1 MIFYQQLPPIPDK
14 EKTFDEIKLFNKIQM
29 KKEVVGLSQSS
40 RMRNEILKL
49 SQGRTAAAL
58 VKRREEKLACT
69 LRLSQLRPSPPP
81 SPSIGLPAGLA
92 ASAVS
97 LFNPSVSSNS
107 LEPLLHSPP
116 LWLWPP
122 LEEQLVP
129 CSSSLYL
136 TLLRKAALPLLL
148 L

>member
-1 MIFYQQLPPIPDK
+1 M
-14 EKTFDEIKLFNKIQM
+14 KLFNKIQM

-69 LRLSQLRPSPPP
+69 LRLSQLRPSLPHPPS

-97 LFNPSVSSNS
+97 FFNPSVSSNS
-107 LEPLLHSPP
+107 LEPLLHSSPP

-136 TLLRKAALPLLL
+136 TLLRKAVLLL
-148 L
+148 LLLLL

>member
-1 MIFYQQLPPIPDK
+1 M
-14 EKTFDEIKLFNKIQM
+14 KLFNKIQM

-69 LRLSQLRPSPPP
+69 LRLSQLRPSLPTSPLDRPTCWP
-81 SPSIGLPAGLA
+81 SCQRSVPFQPLC
-92 ASAVS
+92 
-97 LFNPSVSSNS
+97 VSSNS
-107 LEPLLHSPP
+107 LEPLLHFSPP
-116 LWLWPP
+116 LRLWPP

-136 TLLRKAALPLLL
+136 TLLRKAVLLPLLL
-148 L
+148 